1 VVLSVGRGRM
11 AAVPSPTHPAAEGER
26 RPPRAGLRGLLRW
39 CRRRLRG
46 RPDSE
51 HEQAVIRIL
60 FAFFI
65 AGYVLLLPSDLAD
78 RERIVGWSLAIS
90 GVSLVLALLLFVHIL
105 LRPQALPARRI
116 AGMLIDTIGLN
127 GVMAVGGFA
136 TALFYPILLWVI
148 LGHGFRFGKPYLFAA
163 AGTSLALFALV
174 ITTNPEWRTVPA
186 LDIAL
191 LFALVVLPAY
201 FSVLLGKLNHAIE
214 RAEEASRVKSRFLAM
229 MSHELRTPLNAIIGM
244 SDLLAGTRLDPDQ
257 AAMNGTVRSAARTLL
272 GLVNEIL
279 DLARLEEGRYALD
292 PVPFDLFA
300 RLALLRALLHQQ
312 AGEKGLY
319 LRLRVDPRTP
329 RRLVGPVQ
337 ALHQVLLN
345 LLANAVKFTHVG
357 GVLID
362 VRPITSEE
370 GRVRLRF
377 EVRDTGIGIP
387 RDRQKAIFERFTQ
400 ADSTTHRLYG
410 GTGLG
415 LAIARELVIHAGGEL
430 GVVSA
435 PGRGSSF
442 WVELPFRLDPAAP
455 ADEPLPHGTVVLA
468 ADRPDLAEKLA
479 GLGLAVV
486 QVREL
491 RALVEAIRGNAG
503 RHVVLL
509 GSTGFDPAE
518 VADALAPLPER
529 VDIVTLGAAH
539 ESPSSTL
546 ADLPAEPD
554 LAALATCLRAAL
566 APPDG
571 ELAAPPGPRR
581 AARSARILVA
591 EDNRTNQK
599 VIKAILERA
608 GHRVVLVEDGQAAVE
623 RLERERFD
631 LVLMDLGMPGLG
643 GMEAVKL
650 LRFTQDPAEL
660 PPILALSAD
669 ATPESREACRRL
681 GFSDYLTKPVDAAE
695 LLAAIDRLVAPVD
708 VTSSPEIAAPPS
720 GEPSGADGRV
730 LDKRRLEAL
739 RRLDEGGSFL
749 AELIEDFLVDG
760 RETIARL
767 QAAVEAGDARAFRDQ
782 AHALRSSAA
791 HVGGKAV
798 FELCLSWRGIDD
810 AALVMRGRA
819 ELVRLREEFDRLERE
834 LRAFLASLPAPAG
847 RAGPAGAGPG

>member
-1 VVLSVGRGRM
+1 M
-11 AAVPSPTHPAAEGER
+11 AAVPSPDHPAAEGKR
-26 RPPRAGLRGLLRW
+26 RPRGAGLRGLLRW

-60 FAFFI
+60 FALFI
-65 AGYVLLLPSDLAD
+65 AGYVLLLPADLAD

-90 GVSLVLALLLFVHIL
+90 GVSLVLALSLFVHIL

-148 LGHGFRFGKPYLFAA
+148 LGHGFRYGKPYLFAA
-163 AGTSLALFALV
+163 AGTSLVLFALV

-186 LDIAL
+186 LDLAL

-201 FSVLLGKLNHAIE
+201 FSVLLGKLNHAIA

-244 SDLLAGTRLDPDQ
+244 SDLLAGTRLDPEQ

-312 AGEKGLY
+312 ATEKGLY

-329 RRLVGPVQ
+329 WRLVGPVQ

-362 VRPITSEE
+362 VRPIAGEE
-370 GRVRLRF
+370 ARVRLRF

-400 ADSTTHRLYG
+400 ADTTTHRLYG

-415 LAIARELVIHAGGEL
+415 LAIARELVSLAGGEL

-435 PGRGSSF
+435 PGAGSTF
-442 WVELPFRLDPAAP
+442 WVQLPFALDPAAP
-455 ADEPLPHGTVVLA
+455 ADEPLPRGTVVLA

-486 QVREL
+486 QVRGL
-491 RALVEAIRGNAG
+491 RDLLEAIRGSGG

-509 GSTGFDPAE
+509 GPTGLHPAE
-518 VADALAPLPER
+518 VAEALAPLPEQ
-529 VDIVTLGAAH
+529 VDIVTLGATR
-539 ESPSSTL
+539 ESPTLTL
-546 ADLPAEPD
+546 ADLPARPD

-571 ELAAPPGPRR
+571 GLAAPPPGSRR

-623 RLERERFD
+623 RLERDRFD

-643 GMEAVKL
+643 GMDAVKL
-650 LRFTQDPAEL
+650 LRFTRDPAEL

-695 LLAAIDRLVAPVD
+695 LLATIDRLVAPAD
-708 VTSSPEIAAPPS
+708 VTPSPEIAASPP
-720 GEPSGADGRV
+720 GGPSGAEETV
-730 LDKRRLEAL
+730 LDKRRLDML
-739 RRLDEGGSFL
+739 RRLDESGSFL

-798 FELCLSWRGIDD
+798 VELCLSWRGIDD
-810 AALVMRGRA
+810 AALLMRGRA
-819 ELVRLREEFDRLERE
+819 ELVRLREAFDRLERE

-847 RAGPAGAGPG
+847 RAGPPGAGPS

>member
-1 VVLSVGRGRM
+1 M
-11 AAVPSPTHPAAEGER
+11 AAVPTSTRPGPEGER
-26 RPPRAGLRGLLRW
+26 AAPAHGLAGFLRW
-39 CRRRLRG
+39 CRRRLEG

-51 HEQAVIRIL
+51 HEQAVIRVV
-60 FAFFI
+60 FALFI
-65 AGYVLLLPSDLAD
+65 AGYVLLLPSDLPD
-78 RERIVGWSLAIS
+78 RERIVGWGLAIS
-90 GVSLVLALLLFVHIL
+90 GVSLVLALLLFAHIL
-105 LRPQALPARRI
+105 LRPQALPARRV
-116 AGMLIDTIGLN
+116 AGMLIDTVGLN
-127 GVMAVGGFA
+127 GVMYVGGFA
-136 TALFYPILLWVI
+136 TAFFYPILLWVI

-163 AGTSLALFALV
+163 AGTSLLLFAIV
-174 ITTNPEWRTVPA
+174 ITANAEWQTVPA
-186 LDIAL
+186 LDVAL
-191 LFALVVLPAY
+191 LLALVILPAY

-244 SDLLAGTRLDPDQ
+244 SDLLAGTRLDPEQ

-279 DLARLEEGRYALD
+279 DLARLEERRWTLER
-292 PVPFDLFA
+292 VPFDLFA

-312 AGEKGLY
+312 AAEKGVY
-319 LRLRVDPRTP
+319 LRLRIDPRTP
-329 RRLVGPVQ
+329 WRLVGPVQ
-337 ALHQVLLN
+337 ALHQILLN

-357 GVLID
+357 GVLLD
-362 VRPITSEE
+362 VRPLAAEN

-377 EVRDTGIGIP
+377 EVQDTGIGIP
-387 RDRQKAIFERFTQ
+387 PDRQKAIFERFTQ
-400 ADSTTHRLYG
+400 ADSATHRLYG

-415 LAIARELVIHAGGEL
+415 LAIARELVSLAGGEL

-442 WVELPFRLDPAAP
+442 WVELPLELDPAARG
-455 ADEPLPHGTVVLA
+455 DEPLPRGTVLLA
-468 ADRPDLAEKLA
+468 ADRPDFAEKLA
-479 GLGLAVV
+479 GFGLAVV
-486 QVREL
+486 EIREL
-491 RALVEAIRGNAG
+491 RELVDAVRASEG

-509 GSTGFDPAE
+509 DPARFDPAE
-518 VADALAPLPER
+518 VAEALAPLAER
-529 VDIVTLGAAH
+529 VDIVTVGASR
-539 ESPSSTL
+539 ESPTLTL
-546 ADLPAEPD
+546 ADLPAEPEPQ
-554 LAALATCLRAAL
+554 ALSTCLRAAL

-571 ELAAPPGPRR
+571 GLAAPPPGPRR

-608 GHRVVLVEDGQAAVE
+608 GHRVVLVDDGQAAVE

-631 LVLMDLGMPGLG
+631 LVLMDLGMPGFG
-643 GMEAVKL
+643 GIEAVKL
-650 LRFTQDPAEL
+650 LRFAHDPSEL

-669 ATPESREACRRL
+669 ATPESREACRNL

-695 LLAAIDRLVAPVD
+695 LLTAIDRLVAPAD
-708 VTSSPEIAAPPS
+708 AAPSPEAAAPAA
-720 GEPSGADGRV
+720 GEPGGGEGAV
-730 LDKRRLEAL
+730 LDPRRLEAL

-749 AELIEDFLVDG
+749 AELIEDFLADG

-767 QAAVEAGDARAFRDQ
+767 QAAAEAGDVRAFRDQ

-798 FELCLSWRGIDD
+798 FDLCLSWRGLDD
-810 AALVMRGRA
+810 AALAMRSRA

-834 LRAFLASLPAPAG
+834 LRNFLASPPAPAG
-847 RAGPAGAGPG
+847 RAGPAGAGPA